1 MIIGSWH
8 PSVVL
13 TYAGAA
19 TSALGM
25 SLALDGH
32 LSGAVACLVVAGLA
46 DLFDGPVARAM
57 SRTAA
62 QRAFGVQVDSLAD
75 VLSFVAFPV
84 VLVAAL
90 VGHWW
95 VVPVLALYTVAG
107 LARLTHFTV
116 AAAGAGAG
124 PRRHFQGL
132 PVTYAALVLP
142 LAALLRPQLGA
153 VFGPVITVVAAL
165 LAVLF
170 VLDVPVPKPRG
181 LAYVALGLLA
191 VAILV
196 ALAVVGV

>member
-8 PSVVL
+8 PSVAL
-13 TYAGAA
+13 TYVGAA

-25 SLALDGH
+25 SLAISGH
-32 LSGAVACLVVAGLA
+32 LRGAVACLVVAGLA

-57 SRTAA
+57 SRTDA

-75 VLSFVAFPV
+75 VFSFVAFPV

-90 VGHWW
+90 VGEWW
-95 VVPVLALYTVAG
+95 VVPVLALYTVTG

-116 AAAGAGAG
+116 AVAVDDT
-124 PRRHFQGL
+124 PRRHFHGL
-132 PVTYAALVLP
+132 PVTYSALVLP
-142 LAALLRPQLGA
+142 LTALLRPHLGA
-153 VFGPVITVVAAL
+153 TFGPFITVVTAV

-181 LAYVALGLLA
+181 VAYAALGLLA
-191 VAILV
+191 VAIMV

>member
-1 MIIGSWH
+1 
-8 PSVVL
+8 VVL
-13 TYAGAA
+13 TYVGAA

-25 SLALDGH
+25 SQVIGGH
-32 LSGAVACLVVAGLA
+32 PRGAVAFLVVAGLA
-46 DLFDGPVARAM
+46 DLFDGPVARAT

-75 VLSFVAFPV
+75 VFSFVAFPV

-90 VGHWW
+90 VGRWW
-95 VVPVLALYTVAG
+95 VVPVVALYTVTG

-124 PRRHFQGL
+124 AGADAGDDTSRRHFRGL

-142 LAALLRPQLGA
+142 LTALLRPHLGA
-153 VFGPVITVVAAL
+153 GFAPLITLVTAA

-181 LAYVALGLLA
+181 VAYVALGLLA
-191 VAILV
+191 VAIMV
-196 ALAVVGV
+196 ALVVVGI

>member
-13 TYAGAA
+13 TYLGAA

-25 SLALDGH
+25 TLALGGH

-46 DLFDGPVARAM
+46 DLFDGPVARSM
-57 SRTAA
+57 SRTDA
-62 QRAFGVQVDSLAD
+62 QRAFGVQVDSLTD

-90 VGHWW
+90 VDAWW

-116 AAAGAGAG
+116 AVDPAGS
-124 PRRHFQGL
+124 PRSHFQGL

-142 LAALLRPQLGA
+142 LTALLRPHVGEA
-153 VFGPVITVVAAL
+153 FGPFLTVVTAA
-165 LAVLF
+165 LAVLY

-181 LAYVALGLLA
+181 AAYAALGLLA
-191 VAILV
+191 VALLV
-196 ALAVVGV
+196 ALATVGV